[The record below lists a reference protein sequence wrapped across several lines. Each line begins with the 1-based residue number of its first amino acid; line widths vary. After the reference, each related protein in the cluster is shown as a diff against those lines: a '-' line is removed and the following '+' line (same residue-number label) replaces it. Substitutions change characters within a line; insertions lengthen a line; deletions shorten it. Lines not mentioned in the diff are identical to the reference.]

1 MSELSHIHW
10 NPPVYHLADILA
22 KLTIPFTVEG
32 RGGLSFD
39 LSFDLFAPISG
50 DWPNSMTFV
59 SSKSSKA
66 DEWMKHTQSK
76 IIVCDRNMDI
86 ERYRTPYRTF
96 IVTDNPK
103 LLFMRIVKIAHLH
116 RSQERTDRM
125 GYLRT
130 ESPGIH
136 PTALLHVDVVI
147 GKNVTIGPYS
157 IIGPCIIGDGCT
169 IGSHVTI
176 DGSVTMGKNVA
187 IGAYCNIGGEGFG
200 HIRNEHGNYEN
211 MPHIGTVNIGDNV
224 EILPYTNVDRGTLSA
239 TIIGEGSKVDH
250 YCHISHNSIIG
261 KDTLV
266 AAKAVLCGGSK
277 VGDSCFI
284 GVGATI
290 REKKVVGYNATIG
303 MGAVVVKDVP
313 EGETWHGNPAKAH
326 HY

>member
-1 MSELSHIHW
+1 MSEFRKTTLRYELG
-10 NPPVYHLADILA
+10 PILEN
-22 KLTIPFTVEG
+22 LTIPFTVKG
-32 RGGLSFD
+32 NGD
-39 LSFDLFAPISG
+39 LSFDQFAPIVGAGSF
-50 DWPNSMTFV
+50 SMTFV
-59 SSKSSKA
+59 SNKNPRA
-66 DEWMKHTQSK
+66 HRMMQDTDAR
-76 IIVCDRNMDI
+76 IVVCDIDTVI
-86 ERYRTPYRTF
+86 EWYSRSYRTF
-96 IVTDNPK
+96 IITDNPK
-103 LLFMRIVKIAHLH
+103 LLFMRIVKIVHGSKAVK
-116 RSQERTDRM
+116 TDNLSV
-125 GYLRT
+125 Y
-130 ESPGIH
+130 PKGID
-136 PTALLHVDVVI
+136 PTAIVSHSAEL
-147 GKNVTIGPYS
+147 GKGVTIGPYS
-157 IIGPCIIGDGCT
+157 IIGPCVIGDGCT

-211 MPHIGTVNIGDNV
+211 MPHIGTVSIGDNV

-290 REKKVVGYNATIG
+290 REKKVVGHNATIG

>member
-1 MSELSHIHW
+1 MSETTAL
-10 NPPVYHLADILA
+10 PTYDLRPILER
-22 KLTIPFTVEG
+22 LNIPFRVEG
-32 RGGLSFD
+32 NAD
-39 LSFDLFAPISG
+39 LSFDEFAPLFMANSSSLTFIASNNAISY
-50 DWPNSMTFV
+50 
-59 SSKSSKA
+59 KI
-66 DEWMKHTQSK
+66 MKDANAK
-76 IIVCDRNMDI
+76 IVVCNEAFFQQYGI
-86 ERYRTPYRTF
+86 PHRTF
-96 IVTDNPK
+96 IITEDPK
-103 LLFMRIVKIAHLH
+103 LFFMRIVKLAYASDIVKTTAWK
-116 RSQERTDRM
+116 
-125 GYLRT
+125 
-130 ESPGIH
+130 IH
-136 PTALLHVDVVI
+136 PTAIVSENADLGL
-147 GKNVTIGPYS
+147 GVTIGPYS
-157 IIGPCIIGDGCT
+157 IIGPCVIGDGCT

-176 DGSVTMGKNVA
+176 DGSVTMGNNVA

-211 MPHIGTVNIGDNV
+211 MPHIGTVSIGDNV

-290 REKKVVGYNATIG
+290 REKKVVGHNATIG